1 MRSFC
6 KISGLKCAALL
17 LLVVWGAR
25 QANASASLLLEEPYG
40 RLGAFTGTGHA
51 AIYLSR
57 VCAATA
63 LVLRRCSDGET
74 GVVISRYN
82 GIAGYDWVAVPLI
95 PYLYAV
101 ENPREVPLFADPKLV
116 AFLRNQYR
124 RKHLESIAPDLSNG
138 EPPEGNWTQ
147 LVGSAYDR
155 TSYGY
160 EIETSEQQD
169 DELIRRFNAGP
180 NHAEYRALTRNCAD
194 FVREVINFYYPKAVH
209 RNFIADAGITTPKQI
224 SKSLVKY
231 GARHPQLELSTFV
244 IPQVPGSVP
253 RSRPV
258 KGVIESLLK
267 TKKYLVPLAVLHPIV
282 TAGLAVA
289 YVGDGRFD
297 PARNA
302 MVLNAGRDLQP
313 PLPSTERHA
322 YQSQLDSLFMH
333 VDPHVKIARNEKLW
347 ERLQAEGQ
355 PKLDEEGRPV
365 LQLRVGEDVVDLGI
379 SRDNI
384 LNDKSPPL
392 LAEQLMAARLS
403 EELKRSAVPK
413 ASQADVMSD
422 WKLLEQLVPVESKL
436 N

>member
-1 MRSFC
+1 
-6 KISGLKCAALL
+6 
-17 LLVVWGAR
+17 
-25 QANASASLLLEEPYG
+25 
-40 RLGAFTGTGHA
+40 
-51 AIYLSR
+51 
-57 VCAATA
+57 
-63 LVLRRCSDGET
+63 
-74 GVVISRYN
+74 
-82 GIAGYDWVAVPLI
+82 
-95 PYLYAV
+95 
-101 ENPREVPLFADPKLV
+101 
-116 AFLRNQYR
+116 
-124 RKHLESIAPDLSNG
+124 
-138 EPPEGNWTQ
+138 
-147 LVGSAYDR
+147 
-155 TSYGY
+155 
-160 EIETSEQQD
+160 
-169 DELIRRFNAGP
+169 
-180 NHAEYRALTRNCAD
+180 
-194 FVREVINFYYPKAVH
+194 VINFYYPKAVH

-231 GARHPQLELSTFV
+231 GSRHGELEFSTFV

-313 PLPSTERHA
+313 VLPSAERHA

-333 VDPHVKIARNEKLW
+333 VDPHVKMARNEKVW
-347 ERLQAEGQ
+347 ERLQAEGE
-355 PKLDEEGRPV
+355 PKLDDEGRPV

-384 LNDKSPPL
+384 LNDKSSPL

-403 EELKRSAVPK
+403 EELKRGSVP
-413 ASQADVMSD
+413 SQDDVMND